1 MYQSGSVCTRKFNC
15 SGFDCDVVV
24 LMGSESL
31 QITIPGN
38 ALIILP
44 FNYLPTRFIV
54 QTWMRMTFKRPQSR
68 LGVPV
73 HLALAVHRDKSHQP
87 SSPRRRQ

>member
-1 MYQSGSVCTRKFNC
+1 MYKSGSVCDTQVQL

-24 LMGSESL
+24 LMGSEGL

-38 ALIILP
+38 ARMVLP
-44 FNYLPTRFIV
+44 FNYSPTRFIV
-54 QTWMRMTFKRPQSR
+54 QTWMRMTSKRPQSH

-73 HLALAVHRDKSHQP
+73 HLALAVLPDKSHQP
-87 SSPRRRQ
+87 SSPQRRP